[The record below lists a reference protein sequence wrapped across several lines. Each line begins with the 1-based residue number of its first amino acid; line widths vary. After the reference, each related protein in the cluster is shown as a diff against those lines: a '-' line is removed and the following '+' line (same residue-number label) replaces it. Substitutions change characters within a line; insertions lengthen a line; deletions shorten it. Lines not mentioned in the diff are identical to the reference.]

1 MAPIRRKK
9 PNDFDDMNK
18 TDSETNKKPLL
29 ILAGPTAVG
38 KTECSLLLAEKL
50 GGEIISADSMQ
61 VYKGMDIGTA
71 KALPEERK
79 RVRHHLIDVCSPTEE
94 YNVVRYK
101 EEASA
106 AIDDICSR
114 GKIPILT
121 GGTGFYIQA
130 VLKDTDFTENASDRA
145 YREMLEE
152 TEREQPGSLYKML
165 LEADPKA
172 ALEIHPNNIKRVVRA
187 LEFHHA
193 SGECISDHNAR
204 EKERV
209 SPYSFLFVVL
219 ERDREELY
227 RRIDRRVDQMLEDGL
242 YEETVRLRTAGCARN
257 MVSMQGLGYKEMLA
271 YIDGETSYEETV
283 RLIKRNTR
291 HYAKRQLTWFKRIP
305 DTIWLDCAGW
315 DNAACLSDHIIS
327 LWKNRQNNQE

>member
-1 MAPIRRKK
+1 M
-9 PNDFDDMNK
+9 K
-18 TDSETNKKPLL
+18 TENQPGAIIKPLL

-71 KALPEERK
+71 KALPEERV
-79 RVRHHLIDVCSPTEE
+79 RVRHHLIDLCDPTEE
-94 YNVVRYK
+94 CNVVRYK

-130 VLKDTDFTENASDRA
+130 VLKDTDFTENASNRA

-152 TEREQPGSLYKML
+152 TEQEQPGSLYKML

-187 LEFHHA
+187 LEFFHA

-204 EKERV
+204 EKERQ
-209 SPYSFLFVVL
+209 SPYDYLFIVL
-219 ERDREELY
+219 DRDREALY
-227 RRIDRRVDQMLEDGL
+227 RRIDQRVDQMLEEGL
-242 YEETVRLRTAGCARN
+242 YEETLQLRAAGCTRN

-291 HYAKRQLTWFKRIP
+291 HYAKRQLTWFKRIL

-315 DNAACLSDHIIS
+315 ENAASLSDHIIT
-327 LWKNRQNNQE
+327 LWNNRQNKQE